1 MSGLGL
7 DQYETTVNLRLLI
20 ENSIS
25 VNLPDDIKVISSG
38 KTHSLSNQ
46 YVKS

>member
-7 DQYETTVNLRLLI
+7 DQYETTVYPRLLI
-20 ENSIS
+20 RNCIS
-25 VNLPDDIKVISSG
+25 VNSPDDIKVISSG